1 MEYTCRT
8 CGKTKKHVDFSHTV
22 KICLDC
28 CKNIVTVLSDLDRK
42 VEDTGAAYVNM
53 FADLNDADTA
63 ILDKILA
70 AYQATKNIAFPAQRK
85 SALEELDARTG
96 RTIMR
101 GGDLADALA
110 MWVRHKELFTILQDV
125 VFLSI
130 NIRPNPEL
138 DEWVR
143 GYAKRAGR

>member
-8 CGKTKKHVDFSHTV
+8 CDMVKKHIDFNHTV

-28 CKNIVTVLSDLDRK
+28 CKNIVAVLSDLDRK
-42 VEDTGAAYVNM
+42 VEDTGAAYVDM
-53 FADLNDADTA
+53 FADLNDADTV

-70 AYQATKNIAFPAQRK
+70 AYQTTKMIAFPAQRK

-110 MWVRHKELFTILQDV
+110 MWTRHKELQEILSDV

>member
-42 VEDTGAAYVNM
+42 VEDTGAAYVDM
-53 FADLNDADTA
+53 FADLSDADTA

-70 AYQATKNIAFPAQRK
+70 AYQTTKNIAFPAQRK

-125 VFLSI
+125 VFLSV